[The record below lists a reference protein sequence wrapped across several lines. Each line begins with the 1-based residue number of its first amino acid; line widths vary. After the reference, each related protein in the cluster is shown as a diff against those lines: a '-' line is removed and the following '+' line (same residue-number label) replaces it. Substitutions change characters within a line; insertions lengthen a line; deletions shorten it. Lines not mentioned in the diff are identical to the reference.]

1 MLSCSAYFSLNVM
14 RHNTVSGFLG
24 LVSSYFLQQCYLFQC
39 ILEIKKMTK
48 QTTNIGKNLGKILS
62 YVEPL

>member
-1 MLSCSAYFSLNVM
+1 MLSCFAYFSLNVR

-39 ILEIKKMTK
+39 ILEIKQNDEANNKYREK
-48 QTTNIGKNLGKILS
+48 SWENPES
-62 YVEPL
+62 C